1 MKNFSMKRFS
11 QVLKYDFKTGI
22 RPILWF
28 SLGMVIVFLLMFMW
42 LHGMAGMSFEGKEP
56 DFVTHRIAYEAAQ
69 MGCIF
74 CCIFWLCVA
83 CTLFRDVQKKA
94 PRTVML
100 MLPATNTEKFLS
112 RWVYMLVF
120 SVIGGFVAFIVA
132 DMLHLG
138 WLAVTGRAVA
148 SSTPQL
154 FKNFTFEGE
163 TKTIM
168 QFYGLFFSLH
178 SFALFGSVFFR
189 KYNLV
194 ATFAT
199 GMAIFIMFMS
209 IYRNIPWENELRDTV
224 YLATEIPA
232 IIIFTTLS
240 YRIFCRWQVV
250 THKFVNL

>member
-11 QVLKYDFKTGI
+11 QVLKYDLKTGI
-22 RPILWF
+22 RPIMWF
-28 SLGMVIVFLLMFMW
+28 SLGMVIAFLLIFMF
-42 LHGMAGMSFEGKEP
+42 LHSMFGMSYEGQEP
-56 DFVTHRIAYEAAQ
+56 SWVTYSIAHEAAQ
-69 MGCIF
+69 SGCMII
-74 CCIFWLCVA
+74 CVFWLCVA

-100 MLPATNTEKFLS
+100 MLPATNMEKFLS
-112 RWVYMLVF
+112 RWVYMLAF
-120 SVIGGFVAFIVA
+120 SIIGGFVAFIVA

-168 QFYGLFFSLH
+168 QFCGLFFSLH

-199 GMAIFIMFMS
+199 GMVLLIMFLT

-240 YRIFCRWQVV
+240 YRLFCRWQVV